1 MLSVEGLTKRF
12 GGLVA
17 VSGVSFEVERGEVV
31 SLVGPNGAG
40 KSTVFNLIT
49 GVTPPDEGRVVFKG
63 RPVTGYSPDQLARMG
78 IGRTFQNIRLFS
90 HLNAL
95 ENVMVGRVSRA
106 RSGLFDALSSSRR
119 GRHDREDMLVRAEEL
134 LEWVGVGAN
143 RLQMPKELPYGVQ
156 RRVEIARALAL
167 EPELLI
173 LDEPTAGMVVREA
186 HEVIELIAQLKE
198 AGLTLLLIE
207 HNMNV
212 VMAASDRV
220 VVLNFGREDRGGPAG
235 GDPGEPDRDRG
246 LPGGRGLSALLSV
259 SDLIVSYGSVPAVN
273 GVSLEIHP
281 GELRVIL
288 GANGAGKTTIIKT
301 ILGLLKPRSGKVRF
315 SSDHDLVG
323 LKPHQ
328 IHRLGI
334 SWVPEGRQ
342 LWDTLSVLDN
352 LKMGAYVERDRTVVD
367 SRDRSAVRALSAS
380 SRATI
385 PACRF
390 VERR

>member
-173 LDEPTAGMVVREA
+173 LDEPTAGMVAREA

-220 VVLNFGREDRGGPAG
+220 VVLNFGRKIA
-235 GDPGEPDRDRG
+235 
-246 LPGGRGLSALLSV
+246 
-259 SDLIVSYGSVPAVN
+259 
-273 GVSLEIHP
+273 
-281 GELRVIL
+281 
-288 GANGAGKTTIIKT
+288 
-301 ILGLLKPRSGKVRF
+301 
-315 SSDHDLVG
+315 
-323 LKPHQ
+323 
-328 IHRLGI
+328 
-334 SWVPEGRQ
+334 EGRPAEIQ
-342 LWDTLSVLDN
+342 ANPIVIE
-352 LKMGAYVERDRTVVD
+352 AYLGVED
-367 SRDRSAVRALSAS
+367 
-380 SRATI
+380 
-385 PACRF
+385 
-390 VERR
+390 